1 MCYFF
6 FQIPKDTALF
16 QNLLHKKFNKNSGI
30 IHANLQKFKN
40 LKIMKKYY
48 IIYYKCLIRRSI
60 VLLHIY
66 KSKNSCSLRALETY
80 DLYKN
85 K

>member
-1 MCYFF
+1 
-6 FQIPKDTALF
+6 
-16 QNLLHKKFNKNSGI
+16 
-30 IHANLQKFKN
+30 
-40 LKIMKKYY
+40 MKKYY

-66 KSKNSCSLRALETY
+66 KSKNSCSLRALGTY

-85 K
+85 KSGENTTNFARICITDITVSTEF